1 MSNILVLGLCIFLLL
16 AVIYISIKPISMGI
30 EARRNI
36 KEENSSDD
44 LDIEDVSKEQDFM
57 EKKDFSNI
65 SEEIVKLSELKNKGL
80 LTQEEFEKAKQKL
93 LS

>member
-1 MSNILVLGLCIFLLL
+1 
-16 AVIYISIKPISMGI
+16 MGI

-44 LDIEDVSKEQDFM
+44 LDIEDVSKEQDFI

>member
-1 MSNILVLGLCIFLLL
+1 
-16 AVIYISIKPISMGI
+16 MGI

-57 EKKDFSNI
+57 GKKDFSNI

-80 LTQEEFEKAKQKL
+80 LTQEEFEKQNRNYCLKQTLFFRKFGT
-93 LS
+93 SSSFSITSSFFPFG